1 MSKGMNDSVES
12 DFFHWQDDRLI
23 LKLRV
28 QPRASRTAWGEVIGG
43 RIKLYLTTP
52 PIDGKANQAVI
63 DFIAKTFSVAKN
75 RVEIRRGETSRSK
88 DIAMAWLTVPKAG
101 SSEAERLL
109 RQTLSSKAI
118 ADSSEARLR

>member
-1 MSKGMNDSVES
+1 MSEKVEAV
-12 DFFHWQDDRLI
+12 FFQWQDDSLI
-23 LKLRV
+23 IKLKV
-28 QPRASRTAWGEVIGG
+28 QPRASRNAWGEVING

-52 PIDGKANQAVI
+52 PVDGKANQAVI

-109 RQTLSSKAI
+109 RQALSSKAI
-118 ADSSEARLR
+118 TDSSDA